1 MWLARWG
8 RVTRPAL
15 AAACRTYSSAPPRNP
30 AYATLT
36 PSILKQF
43 ASVLSTP
50 QSSLLSTIPSE
61 TQQWRV
67 VDDTD
72 LEAYNKD
79 WMGKYIGHS
88 ACVVRPKSTEEV
100 SSIMKICAEHGLAVV
115 PQGGSTGL
123 VGGNVPVYDEV
134 ILNLGSM
141 NQVRS
146 FDEATGT
153 LVCDA
158 GCVLQTLDDYLAE
171 RGFMMPLDLGAKG
184 SCHIGGNVSTNAGGL
199 RFLRYGSLHG
209 SVLGLE
215 VVLANGEIL
224 PLLQTLRK
232 DNTGIDLKQLF
243 IGSEGSLGIV
253 TGVAITTPKLPNSVN
268 VAMFGVDSFDHVCQT
283 AQHARKHCAEILSA
297 LEFLDQDS
305 FDHVINNPSHSFRD
319 PFEKRYPMY
328 VLIETSGSN
337 QDHDQAKLQGLV
349 EDVLENGIVAD
360 GVVAQ
365 GEKQAQELWSMRE
378 LVPESLTAH
387 GKIYKYDVSLPLER
401 LYELV
406 ELVEQRMVDRGMKPA
421 LNQPGLVKAVCGY
434 GHVGDGN
441 LHLNIVVDQYR
452 DDIEAALEPFIYEQ
466 VQAMQGSISAEHGL
480 GVTKADKIGYTKH
493 ATAVKYMED
502 VKRLFDPKGLL
513 NPYKVCAHG
522 LLTLVFAH
530 ALSGV
535 FRNEM
540 YVIIRAHSPP
550 LDFLPP
556 CRTARI
562 VVTWV
567 MWRTV
572 KRAYSIYLTIQA
584 VQLCSP
590 CRCTRFCWRSSG
602 CLWPRLVPAKDF
614 QACASAAS
622 FAQSRLCVP
631 HGHGRGC
638 HLCRQGKYQV

>member
-8 RVTRPAL
+8 CVTRPAF
-15 AAACRTYSSAPPRNP
+15 AAARRAYSSTPARNP
-30 AYATLT
+30 AYASLT

-79 WMGKYIGHS
+79 WMGKYIGRS
-88 ACVVRPKSTEEV
+88 ACVLRPKSTEEV

-123 VGGNVPVYDEV
+123 VGGNVPVHDEV
-134 ILNLGSM
+134 VLNLGSM
-141 NQVRS
+141 NRVRS

-171 RGFMMPLDLGAKG
+171 RGYMMPLDLGAKG
-184 SCHIGGNVSTNAGGL
+184 SCQIGGNVSTNAGGL

-253 TGVAITTPKLPNSVN
+253 TGVAISTPKLPNSVN
-268 VAMFGVDSFDHVCQT
+268 VAMFGVESFDHVCQT
-283 AQHARKHCAEILSA
+283 ARHVRKHCAEILSA
-297 LEFLDQDS
+297 LEFMDQDS
-305 FDHVINNPSHSFRD
+305 FDRVMHNPSHSFRD

-337 QDHDQAKLQGLV
+337 QDHDQAKLQDLV

-378 LVPESLTAH
+378 LVPESLTAQ
-387 GKIYKYDVSLPLER
+387 GKVYKYDVSLPLEHM
-401 LYELV
+401 YELV
-406 ELVEQRMVDRGMKPA
+406 EVVERRMVDTGMKPA
-421 LNQPGLVKAVCGY
+421 LKQPGFVKAVCGY
-434 GHVGDGN
+434 GHVGDCN
-441 LHLNIVVDQYR
+441 LHLNVVADQYSNKV
-452 DDIEAALEPFIYEQ
+452 EAALEPFIYEQ
-466 VQAMQGSISAEHGL
+466 VQAMHGSISAEHGL
-480 GVTKADKIGYTKH
+480 GVMKADKIGYTKH
-493 ATAVKYMED
+493 ATAVKYMEEL
-502 VKRLFDPKGLL
+502 KRLFDPQRLL
-513 NPYKVCAHG
+513 NPYKVRTWQ
-522 LLTLVFAH
+522 LTPVFAH

-535 FRNEM
+535 FRKEKI
-540 YVIIRAHSPP
+540 YKSAHVE
-550 LDFLPP
+550 LHLLHNLPP

-562 VVTWV
+562 VMTWV
-567 MWRTV
+567 MLPIV
-572 KRAYSIYLTIQA
+572 KRAYIMCLTMQA
-584 VQLCSP
+584 VQLCYP
-590 CRCTRFCWRSSG
+590 CRCPGFCWRSSG
-602 CLWPRLVPAKDF
+602 CLRFGLVLAKD
-614 QACASAAS
+614 
-622 FAQSRLCVP
+622 L
-631 HGHGRGC
+631 
-638 HLCRQGKYQV
+638 